1 MCVFFFNKNKTP
13 AGTSLLGAGPGEQTH
28 SRCCSC
34 CSVDA
39 ERYQEMMA
47 PRWAHSVWRGAAQA
61 AMGISAW
68 LEAQHEVGM
77 MGQERAEQEGKAIN
91 TSLLPLG
98 GSQMKHSCH
107 KDETLST
114 LTVTQ
119 EDVQELLHK
128 ASVKNTESPDILH
141 LNSLKNVS
149 VFRVPKLLM
158 LIFSTTRKTEEAP
171 EDKKAD
177 IVPAFEKSKQDGLVN
192 RCVHSTVIPCKIM
205 MEKYVIVSI
214 ST

>member
-1 MCVFFFNKNKTP
+1 
-13 AGTSLLGAGPGEQTH
+13 
-28 SRCCSC
+28 
-34 CSVDA
+34 
-39 ERYQEMMA
+39 MMA

-149 VFRVPKLLM
+149 VETLSTLKDLSMVLKSFPVIIKSNSI
-158 LIFSTTRKTEEAP
+158 LILFPYIT
-171 EDKKAD
+171 
-177 IVPAFEKSKQDGLVN
+177 I
-192 RCVHSTVIPCKIM
+192 
-205 MEKYVIVSI
+205 
-214 ST
+214 